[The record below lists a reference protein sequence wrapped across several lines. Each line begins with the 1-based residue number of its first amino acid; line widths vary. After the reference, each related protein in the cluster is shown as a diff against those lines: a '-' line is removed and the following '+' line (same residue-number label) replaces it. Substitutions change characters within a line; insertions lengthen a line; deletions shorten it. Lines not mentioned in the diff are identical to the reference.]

1 MLTLDQSFTHANQQ
15 VAWGRMGEGAPL
27 VLIHGFP
34 WSSQAWRRIAPWL
47 AKRYTVYYF
56 DMLGT
61 GESDKFDGQNVSPAV
76 QSELLAALIA
86 HWQLERPHVVG
97 HDFGGLAALRGA
109 FINGLIYGRL
119 TLIDAVCLL
128 PSGSPLFAQIRE
140 YEEAFAGMPAYAHE
154 ALFRAFARDA
164 AWRPMGEEALDVYL
178 KGYRGETGQR
188 AFYRQVAQADA
199 KSIEEVQQRYAP
211 LDYPVDLI
219 WAEHDDRIPVSQ
231 GEILARHLGVDR
243 LLRVAD
249 AGHAIQE
256 DAPES
261 IVAALLADQSADRGG
276 QRIAPC

>member
-1 MLTLDQSFTHANQQ
+1 MLTLDRSFIHANQR
-15 VAWGRMGEGAPL
+15 VAWGRIGEGEPL

-61 GESDKFDGQNVSPAV
+61 GESDKFDGQDVSPPV
-76 QSELLAALIA
+76 QNDLLAALMT
-86 HWQLERPHVVG
+86 HWRLERPHVVG

-109 FINGLIYGRL
+109 FINGLVYGRL

-128 PSGSPLFAQIRE
+128 PSGSPLFAQIRD

-154 ALFRAFARDA
+154 ALFRAFVRNAG
-164 AWRPMGEEALDVYL
+164 WHPMADEVVDLYL
-178 KGYRGETGQR
+178 SSYSSDKGQR
-188 AFYRQVAQADA
+188 AFYRQIAQADA
-199 KSIEEVQQRYAP
+199 KSIEEVQRLYAP
-211 LDYPVDLI
+211 LACPIDLI
-219 WAEHDDRIPVSQ
+219 WGEHDDRIPVSQ
-231 GEILARHLGVDR
+231 GETLARHLGVER
-243 LLRVAD
+243 LLCVPD

-261 IVAALLADQSADRGG
+261 ILAALLASGTN
-276 QRIAPC
+276 